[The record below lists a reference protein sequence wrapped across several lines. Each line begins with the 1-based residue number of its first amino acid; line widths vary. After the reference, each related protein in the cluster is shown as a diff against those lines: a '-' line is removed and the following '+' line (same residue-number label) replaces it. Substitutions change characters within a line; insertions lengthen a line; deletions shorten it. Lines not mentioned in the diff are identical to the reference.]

1 MNLLQKIAR
10 MFKPKVSDS
19 TYYEAELDD
28 KLRDHQQTSK
38 KIVSIAIEGEESNR
52 RLVDA
57 ANTMLKAAKK
67 RDTLADLIHAMKGG
81 RSR

>member
-1 MNLLQKIAR
+1 